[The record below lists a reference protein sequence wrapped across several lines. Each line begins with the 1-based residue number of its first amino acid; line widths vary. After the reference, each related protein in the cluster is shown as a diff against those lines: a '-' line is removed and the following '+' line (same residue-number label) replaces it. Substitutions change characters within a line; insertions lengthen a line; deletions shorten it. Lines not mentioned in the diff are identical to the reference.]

1 MILSEPVWAHPHR
14 QPYPR
19 IAGGRVRADVAVIG
33 GGLTGL
39 SAAYHLLGRRPGARV
54 VVLEARHIGAGAS
67 GHATGILGPGV
78 GQSFASLV
86 RRQGRQRA
94 RALYL
99 ATLGAVDEVR
109 RIIAEEAI
117 DCELEMTGQLI
128 VGLTPSGR
136 RRLGINAR
144 LMSELD
150 LPVEL
155 LDDAALDRSIRLERR
170 RVAEGPAGLRVR
182 TAGTLNPRKLLLGLA
197 DRVVARSGSIYEGSD
212 VTSVHGRQPLRLE
225 IAAGGEVV
233 ADEVVV
239 ATAGYTPKLGLFR
252 GRMLPVHLQVI
263 VTDPLS
269 RKDRATLAWAGREP
283 VVDSRRIFSYF
294 RLTGDDRV
302 VFGGG
307 APRYEWAG
315 STSEGGGGSA
325 ALDRLAI
332 ELRAVFPQELAV
344 GVSGGWTGLIG
355 YVLDALPA
363 IARSRDRPALLHAI
377 GWCGHGLA
385 LSVAS
390 GAWIAHMLCDGAV
403 REDLPWFRHDPPL
416 VPSEALRWAGF
427 HASVGAMK
435 LLDRV
440 GL

>member
-1 MILSEPVWAHPHR
+1 MIPSEPVWAHPHR

-19 IAGGRVRADVAVIG
+19 IAEGRVRADVAVIG

-54 VVLEARHIGAGAS
+54 VVLEARRIGAGAS

-78 GQSFASLV
+78 GQNFASLV
-86 RRQGRQRA
+86 RRQGRLCA

-109 RIIAEEAI
+109 RIITEEDI
-117 DCELEMTGQLI
+117 GCELEMTGQLI

-155 LDDAALDRSIRLERR
+155 LDDAALDRSIRLERH
-170 RVAEGPAGLRVR
+170 RVGEGPAGLRVR

-197 DRVVARSGSIYEGSD
+197 DRVIARSGSIYEGSD

-233 ADEVVV
+233 ADEVVM
-239 ATAGYTPKLGLFR
+239 ATAGYTPNLGLFR

-269 RKDRATLAWAGREP
+269 RKDRAMLAWAGREP

-302 VFGGG
+302 IFGGG

-332 ELRAVFPQELAV
+332 ELRAVFPRELAV

-355 YVLDALPA
+355 YMLDALPA
-363 IARSRDRPALLHAI
+363 IERSRDRPSLLHAI

>member
-1 MILSEPVWAHPHR
+1 MISSEPVWADPHR
-14 QPYPR
+14 QCYPR
-19 IAGGRVRADVAVIG
+19 IAEGRIRADVAVIG

-39 SAAYHLLGRRPGARV
+39 SAAYHLLGRRPGVRV
-54 VVLEARHIGAGAS
+54 VVLEARRIGAGAS

-78 GQSFASLV
+78 GQNFASLV

-94 RALYL
+94 KALYL

-109 RIIAEEAI
+109 RIITEEHI

-128 VGLTPSGR
+128 VGLTSSGR
-136 RRLGINAR
+136 RRLGINTR

-155 LDDAALDRSIRLERR
+155 LDDAALDRSIRLERHR
-170 RVAEGPAGLRVR
+170 AGEGPAGLRVR
-182 TAGTLNPRKLLLGLA
+182 AAGTLNPLKLLLGLA
-197 DRVVARSGSIYEGSD
+197 DRVIARSGSIYEGSD
-212 VTSVHGRQPLRLE
+212 VTAVHGRQPLRLE
-225 IAAGGEVV
+225 IAGGGEVV
-233 ADEVVV
+233 ADEIVV

-252 GRMLPVHLQVI
+252 GRMLPVHLQVV

-269 RKDRATLAWAGREP
+269 RKDRAMLAWAGREP

-315 STSEGGGGSA
+315 STSDDGGGSA

-332 ELRAVFPQELAV
+332 ELRAVFPQELSV
-344 GVSGGWTGLIG
+344 RVSGGWTGLIG

-363 IARSRDRPALLHAI
+363 IERSRDRPSLLHAI

-390 GAWIAHMLCDGAV
+390 GAWITHMLCDGAV

-427 HASVGAMK
+427 HASVRAMK
-435 LLDRV
+435 LLDRA